1 MRDMAAARN
10 AANETQKEIL
20 TLLNKHDQESSN
32 EAEFGRGTTMNDI
45 EQTQR
50 VIHNFEAD
58 LATHKGK
65 KQKLVV
71 NIGDDKNDDR
81 IQKLDK
87 AIKSTKSMIKIS
99 RAQLKRQMDEMG
111 KTMKGLDN
119 SSDEEDSK

>member
-1 MRDMAAARN
+1 
-10 AANETQKEIL
+10 
-20 TLLNKHDQESSN
+20 
-32 EAEFGRGTTMNDI
+32 MNDI

-81 IQKLDK
+81 IQKLDN
-87 AIKSTKSMIKIS
+87 AIKSTKKMIKIS
-99 RAQLKRQMDEMG
+99 RVQSKCQMDEMG
-111 KTMKGLDN
+111 KTMKGLDRVTN
-119 SSDEEDSK
+119 EEIASSF